1 MPACV
6 LAVPVPRVD
15 EPDPV
20 PEQDAEERMVD
31 PRLAFRVLHERVP
44 AVARVL
50 GAAMPRRDFV
60 HVMAEEPAEV
70 SHALG
75 KPRRVAVRIRV
86 QPEQERMAAA
96 DARVL
101 GVPVADAHALVG
113 VMAQETGQCVP
124 DPDDAEIVLETVAA
138 AARAPAA
145 GDLERPVVNGMSPD
159 EAEQSTE
166 HRHLPALQ
174 GAFRG
179 KTGSVNMRRLE
190 TVITACVSR
199 DLDLPLC

>member
-31 PRLAFRVLHERVP
+31 PRLSFRVLHECVT
-44 AVARVL
+44 AVARIL
-50 GAAMPRRDFV
+50 GAAMARRDFV

-75 KPRRVAVRIRV
+75 KPRRIAVRIRV

-101 GVPVADAHALVG
+101 GMPIPDAHALVG
-113 VMAQETGQCVP
+113 VMAQETG
-124 DPDDAEIVLETVAA
+124 
-138 AARAPAA
+138 
-145 GDLERPVVNGMSPD
+145 
-159 EAEQSTE
+159 
-166 HRHLPALQ
+166 
-174 GAFRG
+174 
-179 KTGSVNMRRLE
+179 
-190 TVITACVSR
+190 
-199 DLDLPLC
+199 